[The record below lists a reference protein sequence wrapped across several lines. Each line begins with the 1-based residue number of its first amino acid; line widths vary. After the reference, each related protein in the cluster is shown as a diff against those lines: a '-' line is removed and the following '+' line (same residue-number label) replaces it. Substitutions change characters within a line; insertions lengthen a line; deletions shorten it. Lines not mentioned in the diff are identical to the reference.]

1 MLFLHVLLFSLVGIA
16 LGAVLD
22 PDKMGAEPKR
32 LVAPGDDSDD
42 DLALKISISTTFNG
56 IWSRYNKHST
66 YKRWLIKVDA
76 GDVFH
81 CIDNGIAPPTC
92 TGAFTSRDQFESITG
107 LPAWSKTEW
116 PMTGMRVSGMKLRGG
131 QMAHWHR
138 CQ

>member
-16 LGAVLD
+16 LGAVLN

-42 DLALKISISTTFNG
+42 DLTLKISISPTFNG
-56 IWSRYNKHST
+56 IWSRRNEHSF

-81 CIDNGIAPPTC
+81 CIDNGIMLPTC

-107 LPAWSKTEW
+107 LPVWSKTEW
-116 PMTGMRVSGMKLRGG
+116 LISGMRVGG
-131 QMAHWHR
+131 LL
-138 CQ
+138 